1 MTLLTLILSNV
12 NIYTKKWPFLN
23 ERTPDKGKFIKL
35 PDLPNPTGKHPE
47 PTMKDGESLVTL
59 IHREKSD
66 QFKIH
71 ISYFLLIIKVCHAV
85 NIRQTIPFKEHE
97 REYLVIV

>member
-1 MTLLTLILSNV
+1 
-12 NIYTKKWPFLN
+12 
-23 ERTPDKGKFIKL
+23 
-35 PDLPNPTGKHPE
+35 
-47 PTMKDGESLVTL
+47 MKDGESLVTL

-97 REYLVIV
+97 RVYLVIV

>member
-12 NIYTKKWPFLN
+12 NIYTKNDLSD
-23 ERTPDKGKFIKL
+23 EGKFIKL
-35 PDLPNPTGKHPE
+35 QDLPNPTGKHPE